1 VLREVGLESGR
12 LGYPVEPQGLPE
24 RPATLRQREAVRI
37 EVQVSA
43 SSRRRTSRVWEQNSV
58 DRDDA
63 QQVRLGDADP
73 APDTGSDRLDA
84 LRHAPVYP

>member
-1 VLREVGLESGR
+1 VLREVRLESSRVGC
-12 LGYPVEPQGLPE
+12 PVEPQGLPE

-37 EVQVSA
+37 GVQVSA
-43 SSRRRTSRVWEQNSV
+43 TSRRRTSRVGEKNSV

-63 QQVRLGDADP
+63 QQVRLGDTDP
-73 APDTGSDRLDA
+73 APDTGSDRLDS

>member
-1 VLREVGLESGR
+1 MLREVRLESGR
-12 LGYPVEPQGLPE
+12 VGCSVEPKGLPE
-24 RPATLRQREAVRI
+24 RPATLRQREAVRVG
-37 EVQVSA
+37 VQVSA
-43 SSRRRTSRVWEQNSV
+43 TSRRRTSRVGEENSV

>member
-1 VLREVGLESGR
+1 VQMS
-12 LGYPVEPQGLPE
+12 
-24 RPATLRQREAVRI
+24 ATP
-37 EVQVSA
+37 
-43 SSRRRTSRVWEQNSV
+43 RRRTSRVGEQDSI